1 MFLKEGKKAKK
12 PTCPSADLESM
23 KEDSVCFE
31 EQSGEWKKCISSHG
45 LNFITFWVNN
55 PQGPI
60 LYLTCLCY
68 ASARVMCA
76 KL

>member
-12 PTCPSADLESM
+12 PTCPLADLESM

-45 LNFITFWVNN
+45 LNFITF
-55 PQGPI
+55 
-60 LYLTCLCY
+60 
-68 ASARVMCA
+68 
-76 KL
+76 